1 MDQLY
6 ATYLLLELKINNKI
20 QGFKN
25 IWKNQ
30 NKERIFQ
37 ELTFCLLTPQSK
49 AENAWETINILTHNN
64 KIFVGEANDMSQD
77 MNLIRF
83 KNNKAKYIEEARKI
97 FFDKNNT
104 IMNILSSGDTILKKR
119 NLLKKTIKGYGLK
132 ESSHFLRNIGFVED
146 ITILDR
152 HILRNLESYHVIESI
167 PKTITEKQYFEI
179 ENKMLSFSKKI
190 DIPVGALDFVFWYN
204 SKNTLFK

>member
-64 KIFVGEANDMSQD
+64 KLFVGEANDMSQD

-104 IMNILSSGDTILKKR
+104 IMNILSSGYDFKK
-119 NLLKKTIKGYGLK
+119 K
-132 ESSHFLRNIGFVED
+132 EF
-146 ITILDR
+146 T
-152 HILRNLESYHVIESI
+152 
-167 PKTITEKQYFEI
+167 Q
-179 ENKMLSFSKKI
+179 
-190 DIPVGALDFVFWYN
+190 
-204 SKNTLFK
+204 KNY

>member
-49 AENAWETINILTHNN
+49 AENAWETIKL
-64 KIFVGEANDMSQD
+64 FVGEANDMSQD

-104 IMNILSSGDTILKKR
+104 IMNILSSGDTI
-119 NLLKKTIKGYGLK
+119 
-132 ESSHFLRNIGFVED
+132 
-146 ITILDR
+146 
-152 HILRNLESYHVIESI
+152 
-167 PKTITEKQYFEI
+167 FEYP
-179 ENKMLSFSKKI
+179 FF
-190 DIPVGALDFVFWYN
+190 GRYDF
-204 SKNTLFK
+204 